1 MNLQQTLTKMREMK
15 CFGMERAFQ
24 SALETNQYQQLTP
37 DEWVGMLIDAEYTD
51 RSNRKIK
58 RYLRQA
64 RFRYQAQIEEIDY
77 NTQRNLD
84 KNLLIR
90 LADCS
95 FLDRKE
101 NVLIT
106 GSTGVGKSF
115 LASALGNEACI
126 KGYRVLYYN
135 MGKLFSWLKMS
146 KADGSYHKEMR
157 KIERQD
163 LLILDDLGLQPFDHA
178 ARMALLE
185 IIEDRHGRKST
196 MITSQLPVNTWHET
210 IAEPT
215 IADAILDRI
224 THTAHRIEL
233 NGESMRKKRT
243 KTNKK
248 KN

>member
-1 MNLQQTLTKMREMK
+1 MNHQQTLTKMREMK

-24 SALETNQYQQLTP
+24 AALETDQYQQLTP
-37 DEWVGMLIDAEYTD
+37 DEWVGLLIDAEYTD

-58 RYLRQA
+58 RYLRA
-64 RFRYQAQIEEIDY
+64 AHFRYQAQIEEIDY
-77 NTQRNLD
+77 HSPRNLD
-84 KNLLIR
+84 KTQLIR
-90 LADCS
+90 LSDCS

-101 NVLIT
+101 NVLLT

-115 LASALGNEACI
+115 IASALGNEACI
-126 KGYRVLYYN
+126 KGYRVMYYN

-146 KADGSYHKEMR
+146 KADGSYHRQLR

-196 MITSQLPVNTWHET
+196 MITSQLPVNTWHEV

-233 NGESMRKKRT
+233 KGESMRKKRT

-248 KN
+248 NS

>member
-24 SALETNQYQQLTP
+24 AALETDQYQQLTP
-37 DEWVGMLIDAEYTD
+37 DEWVGLLIDAEYTD

-58 RYLRQA
+58 RYLRA
-64 RFRYQAQIEEIDY
+64 AHFRYQAQIEEIDY
-77 NTQRNLD
+77 HSPRNLD
-84 KNLLIR
+84 KTQLIR
-90 LADCS
+90 LSDCS

-101 NVLIT
+101 NVLLT

-115 LASALGNEACI
+115 IASALGNEACI
-126 KGYRVLYYN
+126 KGYRVMYYN

-146 KADGSYHKEMR
+146 KADGSYHRQLR

-196 MITSQLPVNTWHET
+196 MITSQLPVNTWHEV
-210 IAEPT
+210 IGEPT

-233 NGESMRKKRT
+233 KGESMRKKRT

-248 KN
+248 NS